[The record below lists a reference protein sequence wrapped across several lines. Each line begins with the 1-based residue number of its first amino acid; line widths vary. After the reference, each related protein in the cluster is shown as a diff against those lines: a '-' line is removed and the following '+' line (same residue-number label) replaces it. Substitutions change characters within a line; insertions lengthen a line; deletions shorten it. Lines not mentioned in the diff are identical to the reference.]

1 MFRELKAIMVKNVN
15 TETDKIEEMEV
26 SALTE
31 DHEKN
36 LVRATEMTITAT
48 EVAHTVE
55 ETPISPTA
63 VVTTEEGKSREARV
77 TTTISMTTSLR
88 ERREITVVMI
98 SMKNQLLSTKLL
110 QLRRN
115 QSRCSSNRRE
125 KSRLTVP

>member
-36 LVRATEMTITAT
+36 LVRATEMTT

-55 ETPISPTA
+55 ETPINPTA

-98 SMKNQLLSTKLL
+98 STKNQLLSTKLL
-110 QLRRN
+110 QLKRN
-115 QSRCSSNRRE
+115 PSRCSSNRRE